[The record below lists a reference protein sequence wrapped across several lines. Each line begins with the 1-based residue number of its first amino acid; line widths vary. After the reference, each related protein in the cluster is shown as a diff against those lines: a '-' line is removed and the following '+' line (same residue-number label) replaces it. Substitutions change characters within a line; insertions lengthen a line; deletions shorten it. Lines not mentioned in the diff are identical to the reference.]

1 MYIDFITEYWY
12 LFAMLIVTV
21 FMLSM
26 DPAQRGAGGS
36 KTLTP
41 SQLPKLQSRENA
53 VIVDLNEKDK
63 YKEGH
68 ISQAINVPF
77 SGLADSLGKL
87 RKHQKKPVVLTCE
100 NGSNS
105 RKAVAILKK
114 NDFSDIYTLNG
125 GLVSWRKENLPL
137 EKS

>member
-21 FMLSM
+21 FMLSL
-26 DPAQRGAGGS
+26 DPGKRGASGS

-41 SQLPKLQSRENA
+41 SQLPKLQTRENA

-63 YKEGH
+63 FKEGH

-77 SGLADSLGKL
+77 SGLENSLGKL
-87 RKHQKKPVVLTCE
+87 RKHQKKAVVLTCE

-114 NDFSDIYTLNG
+114 NDFSEIYTLNG
-125 GLVSWRKENLPL
+125 GLASWRKENLPL
-137 EKS
+137 EKG

>member
-1 MYIDFITEYWY
+1 MYIDFLTEYWY

-21 FMLSM
+21 FMLSL
-26 DPAQRGAGGS
+26 DPAKRGASGS

-41 SQLPKLQSRENA
+41 SQLPKLQTRENA

-63 YKEGH
+63 FKEGH

-77 SGLADSLGKL
+77 SGLENSLGKL
-87 RKHQKKPVVLTCE
+87 RKHQKKAVVLTCE

-114 NDFSDIYTLNG
+114 NDFSEIYTLNG
-125 GLVSWRKENLPL
+125 GLASWRKENLPL
-137 EKS
+137 EKG